1 MNVRAGGGGNPLVC
15 VPSAEDMFGEWFDNR
30 SASRVMN
37 HRQRIGKSFR
47 MIDRSVS
54 RVMNYRHRS
63 KVRMIAFF
71 ENVKFH
77 REKRQ
82 IRRPFSETDFGDRFR
97 RRFLAIFS
105 PTDRQ
110 ILMV

>member
-37 HRQRIGKSFR
+37 
-47 MIDRSVS
+47 
-54 RVMNYRHRS
+54 YRHRS

-82 IRRPFSETDFGDRFR
+82 IRRLFSETDFGDVFS
-97 RRFLAIFS
+97 AICS
-105 PTDRQ
+105 PTNR
-110 ILMV
+110 